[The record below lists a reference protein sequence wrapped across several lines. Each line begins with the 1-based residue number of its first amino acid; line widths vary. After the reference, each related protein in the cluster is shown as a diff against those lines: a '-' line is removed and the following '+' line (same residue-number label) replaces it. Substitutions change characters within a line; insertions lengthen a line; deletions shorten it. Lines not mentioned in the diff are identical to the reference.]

1 MKLVFAT
8 NNFNKLEEVK
18 KSLPQDMT
26 LLSLKE
32 INCFEDIEE
41 TGNTLRENASIKSH
55 FIYKKYGFNCFSDD
69 TGLEVEDLNGEPG
82 VFSARYAGEPTDSNK
97 NIAKI
102 LQKMVGVANRSAQFR
117 TVISLILEGKEY
129 QFEGVCKGKIQ
140 YDKKGIDGFGYDPIF
155 QPEGF
160 NKTFSEMTKQEKNKI
175 SHRGI
180 AIRKLIHFLENY
192 KRSSL

>member
-32 INCFEDIEE
+32 INCFDDIEE

-55 FIYKKYGFNCFSDD
+55 FIYKNYGFNCFSDD
-69 TGLEVEDLNGEPG
+69 TGLEVEALNGEPG
-82 VFSARYAGEPTDSNK
+82 VFSARYAGEPTDSSK

-102 LQKMVGVANRSAQFR
+102 LQKMAGISNRSAQFR

-129 QFEGVCKGKIQ
+129 QFEGVCKGEIRH
-140 YDKKGIDGFGYDPIF
+140 DKKGIDGFGYDPIF

-180 AIRKLIHFLENY
+180 AMRKLIHFLENY